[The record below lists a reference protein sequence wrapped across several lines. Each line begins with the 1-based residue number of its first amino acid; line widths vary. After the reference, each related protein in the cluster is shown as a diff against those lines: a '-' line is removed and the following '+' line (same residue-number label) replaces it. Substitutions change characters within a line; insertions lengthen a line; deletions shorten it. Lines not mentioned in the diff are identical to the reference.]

1 MNSKIQFFS
10 EDTAFNLKG
19 KLRLR
24 KWIQEVI
31 ASEQKKP
38 WYINFIFCSD
48 VYLLELN
55 KTYLKHSTFTDVI
68 TFPYE
73 ENETTVSGDI
83 FISIERVEDN
93 AFTYGE
99 SFDREL
105 HRVMIHGVLH
115 LLGYEDKSADK
126 KKEMTARED
135 LYLAQ
140 L

>member
-10 EDTAFNLKG
+10 EDTSFNLKG

-24 KWIQEVI
+24 KWIQDVI
-31 ASEQKKP
+31 ASEKKKP

-48 VYLLELN
+48 AYLLDLN
-55 KTYLKHSTFTDVI
+55 KTYLKHFTYTDVI
-68 TFPYE
+68 TFPYQ
-73 ENETTVSGDI
+73 ENEETVSGDI
-83 FISIERVEDN
+83 FISIERITEN
-93 AFTYGE
+93 AFTFGE

-105 HRVMIHGVLH
+105 ARVMVHGVLH
-115 LLGYEDKSADK
+115 LLGYEDKSGDK

-135 LYLAQ
+135 HYLAF